1 MDIEKELSHITA
13 ALNLIT
19 AELKALNNNLKPK
32 KAESPEYYRILNPE
46 ATNKRENIK
55 VSDIKVEDNV
65 AEKKQFENT
74 AKKREKNLS
83 LAFME
88 SSVSRDYLMKRLSYA
103 ANMGKGRDVSKIL
116 NKYEAIRFTDLKP
129 RYYKEVLREV
139 EGLINGKTI
148 TKGFN

>member
-46 ATNKRENIK
+46 AINKRENIK

>member
-32 KAESPEYYRILNPE
+32 KAESPEYYRILNSE